1 MSLTTP
7 RGTAPP
13 PRSCP
18 TVADHVT
25 DDSAA
30 PAGIGFHAHAV
41 TAGLR
46 PFVYRIGGFEDP
58 GAAIC
63 HRELPLVGTPL
74 ILTFGAPYELSTADD
89 PDRPVVIRPAFV
101 AGLHHRYTTSR
112 VTGPNWSIQIDL
124 SPIGAF
130 RILGFPLDELTD
142 RIEDVTDVL
151 GADAR
156 RLISDLEISARWDT
170 RFDLVEAFLLRRLE
184 RGRVET
190 PGITWAWRQLAA
202 SHGILLIS
210 GLSEELAWSRRHFIQ
225 TFRREL
231 GLPPKIVARQ
241 LRFGRAARQMQR
253 NPGRPLADI
262 AVACGFADQAHLSR
276 EFQALAGV
284 TPTELRRER
293 RIPDIVPGS

>member
-1 MSLTTP
+1 MATLH
-7 RGTAPP
+7 RTAPP
-13 PRSCP
+13 PRSGL

-25 DDSAA
+25 DESAL
-30 PAGIGFHAHAV
+30 PAGFGFHARAI
-41 TAGLR
+41 AASLR

-58 GAAIC
+58 GAAIR

-112 VTGPNWSIQIDL
+112 TTGPNWSIQIDL

-170 RFDLVEAFLLRRLE
+170 RFELVETFLLRRLE

-190 PGITWAWRQLAA
+190 PGITWTWRQLAM
-202 SHGILLIS
+202 SHGRIPIGVLA
-210 GLSEELAWSRRHFIQ
+210 EELSWSRRHFSQ
-225 TFRREL
+225 RFRREL
-231 GLPPKIVARQ
+231 GLPPKTVARQ
-241 LRFGRAARQMQR
+241 LRFARAAVLIQR
-253 NPGRPLADI
+253 PSARSLADI
-262 AVACGFADQAHLSR
+262 AIRCGFADQAHLSR
-276 EFQALAGV
+276 EFRALAGV
-284 TPTELRRER
+284 TPTGLRRER
-293 RIPDIVPGS
+293 RPTDLLSEG

>member
-1 MSLTTP
+1 M
-7 RGTAPP
+7 
-13 PRSCP
+13 
-18 TVADHVT
+18 T
-25 DDSAA
+25 DEWAV
-30 PAGIGFHAHAV
+30 PAGFGFHARAV
-41 TAGLR
+41 TARLR

-89 PDRPVVIRPAFV
+89 PDRPVETRPAFV

-112 VTGPNWSIQIDL
+112 ATGPNWSIQIDL

-130 RILGFPLDELTD
+130 RILGLPLEELTD

-151 GADAR
+151 GPDAQ
-156 RLISDLEISARWDT
+156 RLISELEDSARWDT
-170 RFDLVEAFLLRRLE
+170 RFEQVETFLLRRLE

-190 PGITWAWRQLAA
+190 PGITWTWRQLVR
-202 SHGILLIS
+202 SHGILPIA

-231 GLPPKIVARQ
+231 GLPPKVVARQ
-241 LRFGRAARQMQR
+241 LRFVRAARQMQR

-262 AVACGFADQAHLSR
+262 VVGCGFSDQAHLGR
-276 EFQALAGV
+276 EFRALAGV